1 MNNDDN
7 NGVSDEVELL
17 KSIYPDAVLS
27 SDAHSVRIE
36 IVARDHQADASTA
49 VRATLLL
56 RGDRSY
62 PNENACDIIV
72 EATSRG
78 VDAEWIGGELT
89 RHAKSLV
96 GAAMMFDIVE
106 KAFELVTERN
116 SRPQASCSICL
127 GDVGDDAD
135 DAWLRTA
142 CMHFF
147 HVDCLAE
154 WYHQQRT
161 AYHLKL
167 KSLAAFHDAELRK
180 MAPFALLCPDC
191 RAVVD
196 RDSRALLCVQLG
208 DRDNDLLLE
217 PWTREA
223 MVRDEAARVAAAAA
237 DANAEREAAAARQRQ
252 IDEYDAAL
260 AAAVTPCVLATPVP
274 RDAFE
279 ALRAAVASHACTVRP
294 LKHPATRAHT
304 GVVLLTFES
313 NDAAAAF
320 VASGGVRLHS
330 IQFKRVDLA
339 VIQQHA
345 PVLDDLVDLYALRP
359 PTVSMP
365 APIASEGGAAVAPA
379 VSTMPSTPTFH
390 VLLTNLQPKT
400 TRRHIENALAPY
412 GAREFTMQFDA
423 KGRAAGR
430 AVVRF
435 DTDESIGDVVK
446 QLGVIRVLDR
456 VLTAQPLTA
465 AEAAEHLS
473 QQHQM

>member
-223 MVRDEAARVAAAAA
+223 MVRDEAARAAAAA
-237 DANAEREAAAARQRQ
+237 RRRRRRARRPPRHGS
-252 IDEYDAAL
+252 ARSTSTTL
-260 AAAVTPCVLATPVP
+260 RSPPPSRRVCSLRRCLATP
-274 RDAFE
+274 
-279 ALRAAVASHACTVRP
+279 LRRCAPPWRR
-294 LKHPATRAHT
+294 TRA
-304 GVVLLTFES
+304 
-313 NDAAAAF
+313 
-320 VASGGVRLHS
+320 
-330 IQFKRVDLA
+330 
-339 VIQQHA
+339 
-345 PVLDDLVDLYALRP
+345 PC
-359 PTVSMP
+359 
-365 APIASEGGAAVAPA
+365 
-379 VSTMPSTPTFH
+379 
-390 VLLTNLQPKT
+390 
-400 TRRHIENALAPY
+400 
-412 GAREFTMQFDA
+412 
-423 KGRAAGR
+423 
-430 AVVRF
+430 
-435 DTDESIGDVVK
+435 
-446 QLGVIRVLDR
+446 DR
-456 VLTAQPLTA
+456 
-465 AEAAEHLS
+465 
-473 QQHQM
+473 

>member
-1 MNNDDN
+1 MSGSDEIGDG
-7 NGVSDEVELL
+7 GVSDEVELL
-17 KSIYPDAVLS
+17 KSIYPDAVLA
-27 SDAHSVRIE
+27 SDAQSVRIE
-36 IVARDHQADASTA
+36 VVARDHQADASTA

-56 RGDRSY
+56 RGNAAY
-62 PNENACDIIV
+62 PSEKACDVIV

-78 VDAEWIGGELT
+78 VDAEWIGSELR
-89 RHAKSLV
+89 RHAASLV

-127 GDVGDDAD
+127 GDVGDDD
-135 DAWLRTA
+135 DDQWLRTA
-142 CMHFF
+142 CVHFF

-161 AYHLKL
+161 AYQLKL

-180 MAPFALLCPDC
+180 LAPFALLCPDC

-196 RDSRALLCVQLG
+196 RESRALLCVQLG

-223 MVRDEAARVAAAAA
+223 MLRDEAARRAAAAA
-237 DANAEREAAAARQRQ
+237 DADAERQAAAARQRQ

-274 RDAFE
+274 RDAFD
-279 ALRAAVASHACTVRP
+279 ALRAAVAAVAHACAVRP
-294 LKHPATRAHT
+294 LKHPVTRAHT

-313 NDAAAAF
+313 DDAAAAF
-320 VASGGVRLHS
+320 MVRGGVRVNDA

-339 VIQQHA
+339 VVQQHA
-345 PVLDDLVDLYALRP
+345 PVLDELVDLYALRSP
-359 PTVSMP
+359 S
-365 APIASEGGAAVAPA
+365 GGETSAATTAAAAPA
-379 VSTMPSTPTFH
+379 AAPTPTFH
-390 VLLTNLQPKT
+390 VLLTNLQAKT

-412 GAREFTMQFDA
+412 GARECTMQFDA

-435 DTDESIGDVVK
+435 ETDESIGDVVK

-456 VLTAQPLTA
+456 VLSAQPLTA
-465 AEAAEHLS
+465 AEAADHLS
-473 QQHQM
+473 QQHQV